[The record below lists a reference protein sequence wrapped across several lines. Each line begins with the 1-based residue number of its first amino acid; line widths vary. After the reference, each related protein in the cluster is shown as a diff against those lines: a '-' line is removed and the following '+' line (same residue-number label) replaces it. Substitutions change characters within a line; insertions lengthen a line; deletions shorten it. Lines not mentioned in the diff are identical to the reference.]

1 MTSRSFLAALITAPW
16 FATPASAQPADAQL
30 RLKSAV
36 NEVLAVAD
44 RAPSR
49 NALPEQVRPVLMKH
63 VSFETMTRRAVGVGW
78 RSFTPDQQRRA
89 TQLFSTLI
97 IRSYSSK
104 FTPGE
109 HPAITYLNAVAPAA
123 GRVDV
128 PTKMVYQG
136 SHYSVTY
143 RMEQESGWKITDVVI
158 EGVSL
163 IANYRSQLDAQF
175 KKGGAE
181 SVLSSLTQSVS
192 RPQ

>member
-1 MTSRSFLAALITAPW
+1 MTSRSFLAALFTVPW
-16 FATPASAQPADAQL
+16 IAIPASAQPADAQL

-49 NALPEQVRPVLMKH
+49 SALPEQVRPVLMKH

-78 RSFTPDQQRRA
+78 RSMTEDQQRRA

-109 HPAITYLNAVAPAA
+109 HPAITYLNAVSAAA

-128 PTKMVYQG
+128 PTKMVYKG